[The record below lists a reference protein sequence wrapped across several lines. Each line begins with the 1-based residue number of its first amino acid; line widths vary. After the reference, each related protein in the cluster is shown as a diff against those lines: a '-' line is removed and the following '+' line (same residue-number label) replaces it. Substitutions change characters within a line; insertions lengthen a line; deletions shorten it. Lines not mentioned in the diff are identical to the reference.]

1 MRHQKCSSNPLAFTQ
16 GGFYEGTKAPDDEVG
31 DLVRYMTASFG
42 ITALDEATYLWS
54 GKRLIEDRSFSEQVL
69 KHLKEKIT
77 EYKHEDGY
85 LYAIYGTPAESLY
98 SPDYFTNSFHVN
110 VTEEITPFEKQ
121 DAEFDD
127 FHLCEGGH
135 IQYVRLDS
143 PKNEEALSAVIRRGM
158 ALGFYQGVNFDS
170 AYCNECG
177 RHSTNVLNKCPY
189 CGSTNIS
196 VISRVCG
203 YLGYSNVNGH
213 TRMNDGKMAEIRNR
227 VSM

>member
-1 MRHQKCSSNPLAFTQ
+1 MKTIVIAGAGSNTGKTAAAEFLESVMPKSFVIKLGEGVPQEENRIPLF
-16 GGFYEGTKAPDDEVG
+16 PV
-31 DLVRYMTASFG
+31 
-42 ITALDEATYLWS
+42 
-54 GKRLIEDRSFSEQVL
+54 
-69 KHLKEKIT
+69 
-77 EYKHEDGY
+77 
-85 LYAIYGTPAESLY
+85 
-98 SPDYFTNSFHVN
+98 
-110 VTEEITPFEKQ
+110 

-143 PKNEEALSAVIRRGM
+143 PKNEEALSAVIRRGT

-196 VISRVCG
+196 VISRVKANTDLC
-203 YLGYSNVNGH
+203 S
-213 TRMNDGKMAEIRNR
+213 RR
-227 VSM
+227 VF